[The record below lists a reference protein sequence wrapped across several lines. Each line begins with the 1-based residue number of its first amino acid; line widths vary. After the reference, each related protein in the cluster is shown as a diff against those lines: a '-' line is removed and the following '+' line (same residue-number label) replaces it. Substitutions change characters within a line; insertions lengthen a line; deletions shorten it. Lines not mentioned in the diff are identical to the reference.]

1 MGATKDLSLSESFCN
16 DSLLLLLG
24 DGLLLP
30 HHSISS
36 STHRSIL
43 GNSNHGSLSLSSS
56 LLEVTR
62 SAAYECEGED
72 HWWLRRASVAFANF
86 QSLCRAHLYL
96 PWSSSS
102 L

>member
-1 MGATKDLSLSESFCN
+1 MGATKDLSLSERFCN

-24 DGLLLP
+24 DALLPP

-43 GNSNHGSLSLSSS
+43 DSYNRGRLSSS

-72 HWWLRRASVAFANF
+72 HLRLGRASVAFANF
-86 QSLCRAHLYL
+86 RGLCRAHLNL